1 MLVSIVIWGCKMREQ
16 MLPGRPAIPES
27 YSYGLSPEGRAA
39 VALGMIALVLGFGAV
54 AAAAY
59 VGIFTTASVIQLP
72 GGLPTLDPRV
82 VALVM
87 ATLGTITTALGGLTL
102 YKSQDM

>member
-1 MLVSIVIWGCKMREQ
+1 MRDQ
-16 MLPGRPAIPES
+16 MQMGRSTAPES
-27 YSYGLSPEGRAA
+27 YGYGLSPEGRAA

-59 VGIFTTASVIQLP
+59 VGIFTTAAVIQLP

-87 ATLGTITTALGGLTL
+87 AVLGTITTALGGLTL